1 LQLRRNK
8 QHGKQEKRQEE
19 RNSGG
24 DGLYCSAS
32 TAAPNTAPSA
42 GQPGADLS
50 IADLK
55 NLATIIDVAST
66 RGAFRANEMATVG
79 VMFNKLSAFL
89 ARRWHQQTNRQN
101 NQQRQR
107 SCWKIG
113 DYNDTTNDANGC

>member
-1 LQLRRNK
+1 MVSK
-8 QHGKQEKRQEE
+8 KKDKKIETAATA
-19 RNSGG
+19 STASA
-24 DGLYCSAS
+24 SAS

-89 ARRWHQQTNRQN
+89 ARVAPVDKPAEQPTVGSNIPAG
-101 NQQRQR
+101 
-107 SCWKIG
+107 K
-113 DYNDTTNDANGC
+113 